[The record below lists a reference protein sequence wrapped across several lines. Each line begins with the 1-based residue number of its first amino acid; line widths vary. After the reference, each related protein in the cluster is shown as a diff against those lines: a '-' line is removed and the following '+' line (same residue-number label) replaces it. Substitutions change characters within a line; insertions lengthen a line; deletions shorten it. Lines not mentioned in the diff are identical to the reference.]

1 MASQTSL
8 KDLWLHGNAGC
19 LSAREQLKAWALRE
33 AWKERNDG
41 TYGMY
46 AWIAEKLTK
55 AGGGAPTTQSVKDLL
70 TKIDEDGEWFPGKQ
84 YGAKRGRKRVC
95 GENWKRSRRATR

>member
-1 MASQTSL
+1 MRSVHAVDDRSTFGSNTLLIVHLILPMAAQASL

-33 AWKERNDG
+33 AWKEHNDG

-46 AWIAEKLTK
+46 AWIAEKLIPCPK
-55 AGGGAPTTQSVKDLL
+55 A
-70 TKIDEDGEWFPGKQ
+70 KQ
-84 YGAKRGRKRVC
+84 L
-95 GENWKRSRRATR
+95 WSI